1 MSYVAWL
8 RSVSGSWLGGRTRN
22 RPGKLWSPINSLW
35 WTVQWLLAQHRLSYR
50 RSGCSMNYLAS
61 AKWPSVYLPSNR
73 GGIRSIQ
80 EPRSIS
86 PSPDLSF
93 LSMSNSV
100 TGFLRLSKFVSGR
113 IHELASRLW
122 IVEIEQVDEKTSWA
136 PVAHQ
141 FCRIH
146 H

>member
-1 MSYVAWL
+1 
-8 RSVSGSWLGGRTRN
+8 
-22 RPGKLWSPINSLW
+22 
-35 WTVQWLLAQHRLSYR
+35 
-50 RSGCSMNYLAS
+50 MNYLAS

-100 TGFLRLSKFVSGR
+100 TGFLRLPKFVSGK

-122 IVEIEQVDEKTSWA
+122 IVEIEQVDCKPWKDILGTSLHVS
-136 PVAHQ
+136 VAV
-141 FCRIH
+141 FVVNPCS
-146 H
+146 